1 MEREQFVSLTV
12 PTAYAQHKHNA
23 AASQR
28 ILSGGNW
35 RKIMKNTF
43 MAYPVHEDLGILKY
57 SWWKCWK
64 SVHAFCKAFCS
75 NGILSVI
82 LMCIPFDPVVALLSI
97 CLTE

>member
-1 MEREQFVSLTV
+1 MLTGTQHLSYNHIRCMEREQFVSLTV

-43 MAYPVHEDLGILKY
+43 MACPVHEDLGILKH
-57 SWWKCWK
+57 SW
-64 SVHAFCKAFCS
+64 
-75 NGILSVI
+75 
-82 LMCIPFDPVVALLSI
+82 
-97 CLTE
+97 